1 MRHEP
6 PANPIVVVN
15 GRLTTLM
22 SARMRAGLLG
32 LPGLVWVLGFLV
44 LPLLAIFAV
53 CWLGTDE
60 FGRLDIAVE
69 HRNPNQLDLTIHLT
83 TESIARTMGFTTE
96 VNASGVG
103 ISEWRSD
110 NVWII
115 LRTLWTAGVT
125 TLLAVAISYP
135 LAFWTA
141 SHGPRG
147 RAVLLAL
154 VMVPFCTNLVIRT
167 YALREVFGTGT
178 VQVYLGML
186 AACLPF
192 AALPLY
198 TSVERMD
205 WCLVEAARDL
215 HASRLA
221 TFRHAI
227 LPQTAPGLLAAII
240 LTFIP
245 ACGMFLVTDLM
256 GGGKFWL
263 VGNLIQA
270 QLNRE
275 WPMAACLSVCLIF
288 LTLIGLWAM
297 RRWAR
302 NELGS

>member
-6 PANPIVVVN
+6 PDNPIEVIN
-15 GRLTTLM
+15 GRLTTRAA
-22 SARMRAGLLG
+22 ARLRAGILG
-32 LPGLVWVLGFLV
+32 LPGLVWLLVFLA

-60 FGRLDIAVE
+60 FGRLDITVE
-69 HRNPNQLDLTIHLT
+69 NRNPNQLDVTVHLT
-83 TESIARTMGFTTE
+83 TESIARTLGFKSDG
-96 VNASGVG
+96 SGW
-103 ISEWRSD
+103 SSD
-110 NVWII
+110 NLWII
-115 LRTLWTAGVT
+115 LRTLWTAGMT
-125 TLLAVAISYP
+125 TWCCVAISYP

-178 VQVYLGML
+178 LQVYLGMV

-205 WCLVEAARDL
+205 WRLVEAARDL
-215 HASRLA
+215 HASRLS

-245 ACGMFLVTDLM
+245 ACGMFLVSDLM

-275 WPMAACLSVCLIF
+275 WPMAACLSVGLIV

-302 NELGS
+302 DELGH